1 MSGEVR
7 IALDAMGG
15 DGAPKTPVAGAAAAI
30 ADSDENFRVLL
41 VGDPAA
47 LEAELKTCTS
57 RDRLE
62 ILPASQTIGPNER
75 PVFAVRRKRDS
86 SIVVGLRAVQSGE
99 ADAFIS
105 AGSTG
110 AVMAASVFILGA
122 LPGVYRP
129 PVAALFPT
137 MGGPSLV
144 LDVGANIAPR
154 PHHLH
159 QFAYLGA
166 FYMQDLLGVEH
177 ARVGLLNVGEE
188 IGKGGDLAVATYRLL
203 EADPALNFVGNV
215 EGHEII
221 QGACDVLVCD
231 GFAGNVLVKFYESLA
246 GTVLEFL
253 DEKHAQARAE
263 LEQVFRFLDYTEFGG
278 APLLG
283 VNGVTIICHG
293 ASQPRAIANA
303 IGTAVRSA
311 RSGIMTEM
319 ARDLESL
326 PPRWRLRPWRP
337 RRRV

>member
-30 ADSDENFRVLL
+30 ADSTEDFHVLL

-47 LEAELKTCTS
+47 IETELAGFDS

-86 SIVVGLRAVQSGE
+86 SIVVGLRAVESGE

-137 MGGPSLV
+137 MRGPTLV
-144 LDVGANIAPR
+144 LDVGANISPR

-159 QFAYLGA
+159 QFAHLGSI
-166 FYMQDLLGVEH
+166 YIRDLLGIENP
-177 ARVGLLNVGEE
+177 RVGLLNVGEE
-188 IGKGGDLAVATYRLL
+188 MGKGGDLAVATYRLL
-203 EADPALNFVGNV
+203 EADTALNFVGNV

-221 QGACDVLVCD
+221 EGACDVLVCE
-231 GFAGNVLVKFYESLA
+231 GFAGNVLVKFYESMA

-253 DEKHAQARAE
+253 DEKFAQARAE

-303 IGTAVRSA
+303 IGTAVMSS
-311 RSGIMTEM
+311 RSGIVADM
-319 ARDLESL
+319 ARDLEGL
-326 PPRWRLRPWRP
+326 PRWWRRPWRP